1 MKTNLSIFLT
11 GFVQVFLVSAN
22 TYFISRTAYAGIAV
36 CGFGISYLWT
46 INVRKVA
53 ISNRSTQLIYAAGAM
68 LGGLLGVF
76 IAKLVKH

>member
-1 MKTNLSIFLT
+1 MKTHITIFLT

-22 TYFISRTAYAGIAV
+22 TYFISRTTYAGIAV

-53 ISNRSTQLIYAAGAM
+53 ISSRTTQIVYASGAM
-68 LGGLLGVF
+68 FGGLLGVF
-76 IAKLVKH
+76 VAKLFKN

>member
-1 MKTNLSIFLT
+1 MKTHITIFLT

-22 TYFISRTAYAGIAV
+22 TYFISRTTYAGIAV

-53 ISNRSTQLIYAAGAM
+53 ISSRTTQIVYASGAM
-68 LGGLLGVF
+68 FGGLLGVF
-76 IAKLVKH
+76 VAKLFKH

>member
-1 MKTNLSIFLT
+1 MKTNITVFLT
-11 GFVQVFLVSAN
+11 GFIQVFLVSAN
-22 TYFISRTAYAGIAV
+22 TYFISRTTYAGIAV

-53 ISNRSTQLIYAAGAM
+53 ISNRTTQMIYAAGAM

-76 IAKLVKH
+76 MAKLIKQ

>member
-53 ISNRSTQLIYAAGAM
+53 ISNRSTQVIYAAGAM

-76 IAKLVKH
+76 LAKLVKH